1 MRAERRNISI
11 TNESVSQF
19 LDTRENVSKFLEN
32 LVLDYMEEEKK
43 RYAEQDQVS
52 QLEDRVEILQKDF
65 EIMNENY
72 KQERALLSQLM
83 KIVGGKAWDT

>member
-83 KIVGGKAWDT
+83 KIVGGKA